1 MRKGV
6 ALLITITVI
15 STLLALIGVSFS
27 YLERAKK
34 DSADTASIIQANIFY
49 KDIAKTL
56 ITLLKGKNSQDV
68 ISTLY
73 LAPQTI
79 AEQKGDFFLT
89 IGCEPLS
96 NGADINWLG
105 LASDEKSNAKFN
117 IASTLFDEVASK
129 YDIDDAQTLLKLIIE
144 DIEGKESSQRLK
156 QKKGIISKNQFDI
169 ILKRYFQE
177 SSDIKVFSIPWRKY
191 FSFLSKESMIDS
203 KYVSAEFISLLF
215 GIDIITAQDDWIVGE
230 DLLKFL
236 QDQSVDLALYNNK
249 IFSKSLLKSMEC
261 SSNYSYNGGIY
272 KFSFNYLDG
281 RVGYFEFYGKQ

>member
-1 MRKGV
+1 MRKGI
-6 ALLITITVI
+6 ALLITISVI

-34 DSADTASIIQANIFY
+34 DSSQTASIIQANIFY

-56 ITLLKGKNSQDV
+56 TSLLNGKDSQDV
-68 ISTLY
+68 ITTLY

-79 AEQKGDFFLT
+79 SEQKGDFFLT
-89 IGCEPLS
+89 IGCEPLA

-105 LASDEKSNAKFN
+105 LGSDEKNRAKFN
-117 IASTLFDEVASK
+117 IASTLFDEISNK
-129 YDIDDAQTLLKLIIE
+129 YDIEDAQTLLKFIIE
-144 DIEGKESSQRLK
+144 DIDGKNSSRRLK
-156 QKKGIISKNQFDI
+156 QKKGIVSQNQFDI

-191 FSFLSKESMIDS
+191 FSFISKDSIIDS

-215 GIDIITAQDDWIVGE
+215 GVDLITAQEDWVVGE

-236 QDQSVDLALYNNK
+236 QNQSLDLTLYNK
-249 IFSKSLLKSMEC
+249 EIFSTSALKVMEC
-261 SSNYSYNGGIY
+261 SSSYSYNDKIY
-272 KFSFNYLDG
+272 KFSFDYLDG
-281 RVGYFEFYGKQ
+281 KVGYFEFYGEQ